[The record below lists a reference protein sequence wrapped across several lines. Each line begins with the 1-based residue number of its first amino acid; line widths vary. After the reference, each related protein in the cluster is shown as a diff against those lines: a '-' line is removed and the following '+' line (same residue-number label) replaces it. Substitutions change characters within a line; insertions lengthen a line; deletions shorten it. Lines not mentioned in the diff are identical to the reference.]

1 MRKPKE
7 TTMTDL
13 EQIDKV
19 FSTQIS
25 ELRDLIASYD
35 FNVQFNFKLD
45 GIADYSNS
53 LNSLNFPGI
62 YLIEIKTKNNQT
74 FDEWLTNFKSQWEDP
89 KYKDKFVPNIKAK
102 RTKQHSELTEWI
114 PLYIGKS
121 KNISKRIK
129 EHLYLKLNR
138 PTTALKLKERTNIY
152 QQEFR
157 VSTINIKV
165 INYDLIMP
173 QFENLMRDR
182 INPIL
187 GRQ

>member
-1 MRKPKE
+1 VRKPKKA
-7 TTMTDL
+7 TMTNL

-19 FSTQIS
+19 FSTQLS
-25 ELRDLIASYD
+25 ELRELIATYD
-35 FNVQFNFKLD
+35 FNVQFEFKLD
-45 GIADYSNS
+45 ESSDYSNS
-53 LNSLNFPGI
+53 LNKLSFPGI

-74 FDEWLTNFKSQWEDP
+74 FDDWLTNFKNQWEDH
-89 KYKDKFVPNIKAK
+89 KYKHKFVPNIKAK
-102 RTKQHSELTEWI
+102 RTKQHSVLSEWI

-121 KNISKRIK
+121 KDISKRIK
-129 EHLYLKLNR
+129 EHLDLKLDR
-138 PTTALKLKERTNIY
+138 PTTALKLRERSNIY

-165 INYDLIMP
+165 DNYDLIMP